1 MNRRFLALGALM
13 MLCGAQAALAAQ
25 VTVLSAGA
33 IEPGIRPALAAF
45 EQASGHSVSL
55 TFATAPQIRQRIEA
69 GALVDVLIAPPAV
82 LDELEKASK
91 ISAERAQRVTI
102 GRVGL
107 GVAVRPGA
115 ALPDISNADAV
126 KRAVLDADSLVFNR
140 ASTGLYFEALLTK
153 MGLAAQALP
162 KSTRYA
168 DGASVMEHVLR
179 GQGRE
184 IGFGAI
190 TEIVL
195 FRNKGLQ
202 LVGPLPPE
210 LQNFTAYAATAMTA
224 RPAGETQALLQHL
237 ASPAMK
243 AAFAAAGIDQAP

>member
-1 MNRRFLALGALM
+1 MSGRLVSLGVVLM
-13 MLCGAQAALAAQ
+13 MCSAQAALAAQ
-25 VTVLSAGA
+25 ITVLSAGA
-33 IEPGIRPALAAF
+33 VEPGIRPALAAF
-45 EQASGHSVSL
+45 EQASGHSVNL

-69 GALVDVLIAPPAV
+69 GARVDVLIAPPAV
-82 LDELEKASK
+82 LDELQTASK
-91 ISAERAQRVTI
+91 IGADRAQRVPI

-115 ALPDISNADAV
+115 ALPDISSAEAV
-126 KRAVLDADSLVFNR
+126 KRAVLEAESLVFNR
-140 ASTGLYFEALLTK
+140 ASTGLYFEALLQK

-162 KSTRYA
+162 KSTRYP
-168 DGASVMEHVLR
+168 DGASVMEHVLH

-195 FRNKGLQ
+195 FRGKGLQ

-210 LQNFTAYAATAMTA
+210 LQNFTAYAATPMTA
-224 RPAGETQALLQHL
+224 QSVTEVQTLLRHL